1 MNILACRCISLMV
14 CDMAGT
20 VINEGGLVYKTLYNT
35 LKNNSVPVKDTDINN
50 WHGLQKAEVI
60 SSMVNK
66 YLSGPT
72 LNPDSKTIKKLNQIK
87 SHCYDEFEEN
97 LKEAYFGEHSKIKLI
112 DPNLPNFFNRLRFN
126 GVKIALNTG
135 YNRTIQRDIINHL
148 QMEDYI
154 DDFISS
160 EDVKMGR
167 PAPYMIHRL
176 MERHDIMN
184 VKYVAKVG
192 DTRNDMLEGKNAGC
206 GINIGVL
213 TGVGNADD
221 LSDAD
226 LVVDKITNIDMII
239 EDGFFL

>member
-1 MNILACRCISLMV
+1 MNILACRGISLMV

-20 VINEGGLVYKTLYNT
+20 VINEGGVVYKTLYNT
-35 LKNNSVPVKDTDINN
+35 LKNNDVPVKATEISD
-50 WHGLQKAEVI
+50 WHGLQKEEVI
-60 SSMVNK
+60 DSMINK

-72 LNPDSKTIKKLNQIK
+72 INPDSKTLKKLRQIK
-87 SHCYDEFEEN
+87 NYCYDEFEKN
-97 LKEAYFGEHSKIKLI
+97 LKEEYFGEYSKIELI
-112 DPNLPNFFNRLRFN
+112 DPNLPTFFNRLRFN

-135 YNRTIQRDIINHL
+135 YNRTLQRDIINHL

-192 DTRNDMLEGKNAGC
+192 DTRNDILEGKNAGC

-213 TGVGNADD
+213 TGVGNADN

-226 LVVDKITNIDMII
+226 LLVDKITNIDMII